1 MSRRAENL
9 RRKRQ
14 RKIMLIRK
22 YIRFTFCCV
31 LIVVLAFAINY
42 LKKNM
47 NNISAS
53 GNSGGNDV
61 KIIKESKSL
70 KTNVYLW
77 FYQLARGIYNILS
90 KTRCEIKKLF
100 ERNKE
105 TKDFVL
111 KYPEKKG
118 KAYDIDFSKYKKT
131 TEVPLF
137 MQWDQR
143 WGYYTYAGDCMG
155 ITGCGPTCLSM
166 VAVYVTGNIKYTPKM
181 IADFAMKNGYADE
194 ENGSSWSL
202 ISEGGRQLGMQ
213 VIEIPLDEQRVK
225 DNLEVGNP
233 IICVVGP
240 GDFTTQGHFIVL
252 TKYKDGKVSVNDPNS
267 KANSN
272 KQWVFE
278 DIKDQIKNLW
288 VLR

>member
-1 MSRRAENL
+1 
-9 RRKRQ
+9 
-14 RKIMLIRK
+14 
-22 YIRFTFCCV
+22 
-31 LIVVLAFAINY
+31 
-42 LKKNM
+42 M
-47 NNISAS
+47 NNISES

-61 KIIKESKSL
+61 KKIKESKEESAKDVIKNYAEKHGYTL
-70 KTNVYLW
+70 EDYPE
-77 FYQLARGIYNILS
+77 NIQ
-90 KTRCEIKKLF
+90 KLF

-194 ENGSSWSL
+194 ENGSAWSL
-202 ISEGGRQLGMQ
+202 ISEGGKQLGMQ

-267 KANSN
+267 KENSH
-272 KQWVFE
+272 KQWSYSQLAP
-278 DIKDQIKNLW
+278 QIKAMWAYNTI
-288 VLR
+288 

>member
-47 NNISAS
+47 NNISEG
-53 GNSGGNDV
+53 GNSGGNNV
-61 KIIKESKSL
+61 KKIKESKEESAKDVIKNYAEKHGYTL
-70 KTNVYLW
+70 EDYPE
-77 FYQLARGIYNILS
+77 I
-90 KTRCEIKKLF
+90 IKKLF

>member
-22 YIRFTFCCV
+22 YIRFTICCV

-47 NNISAS
+47 NNISES

-61 KIIKESKSL
+61 KKIKESKEESAKDVIKNYAEKHGYTL
-70 KTNVYLW
+70 EDYPE
-77 FYQLARGIYNILS
+77 NIQ
-90 KTRCEIKKLF
+90 KLF

-181 IADFAMKNGYADE
+181 IADFAMENGYADE
-194 ENGSSWSL
+194 ENGSAWSL

>member
-31 LIVVLAFAINY
+31 LIVVLSFAINY

-47 NNISAS
+47 NNISES

-61 KIIKESKSL
+61 KKIKESKEESAKDVIKNYAEKHGYTL
-70 KTNVYLW
+70 EDYPE
-77 FYQLARGIYNILS
+77 NIQ
-90 KTRCEIKKLF
+90 KLF

>member
-1 MSRRAENL
+1 MYLFLWTLQYFHQLNQDYPEN
-9 RRKRQ
+9 
-14 RKIMLIRK
+14 
-22 YIRFTFCCV
+22 
-31 LIVVLAFAINY
+31 
-42 LKKNM
+42 
-47 NNISAS
+47 
-53 GNSGGNDV
+53 
-61 KIIKESKSL
+61 
-70 KTNVYLW
+70 
-77 FYQLARGIYNILS
+77 
-90 KTRCEIKKLF
+90 IKKLF

-118 KAYDIDFSKYKKT
+118 KAYDIDFSKYNKAT
-131 TEVPLF
+131 TVPLF

>member
-47 NNISAS
+47 NNISES
-53 GNSGGNDV
+53 GNSGVNNV
-61 KIIKESKSL
+61 KKIKESKEESA
-70 KTNVYLW
+70 KDVIKNYAEKHG
-77 FYQLARGIYNILS
+77 YIL
-90 KTRCEIKKLF
+90 EDYPENIKKLF

-272 KQWVFE
+272 KQWVF
-278 DIKDQIKNLW
+278 
-288 VLR
+288 

>member
-1 MSRRAENL
+1 
-9 RRKRQ
+9 
-14 RKIMLIRK
+14 MLIRK

-47 NNISAS
+47 NNISEG
-53 GNSGGNDV
+53 GNSGGNNV
-61 KIIKESKSL
+61 KKIKESKEESAKDVIKNYAEKHGYTL
-70 KTNVYLW
+70 EDYPEN
-77 FYQLARGIYNILS
+77 
-90 KTRCEIKKLF
+90 IKKLF

>member
-31 LIVVLAFAINY
+31 LIVVLSFAINY

-47 NNISAS
+47 NNISES

-61 KIIKESKSL
+61 KKIKESKEESAKDVIKKYAEKHGYTL
-70 KTNVYLW
+70 EDYPE
-77 FYQLARGIYNILS
+77 NIQ
-90 KTRCEIKKLF
+90 KLF

-194 ENGSSWSL
+194 ENGSAWSL

-252 TKYKDGKVSVNDPNS
+252 TKYKDGKVRVNDPNS

>member
-1 MSRRAENL
+1 MKSMFEQNL
-9 RRKRQ
+9 KSSLHTRSVGYCIQNKLGG
-14 RKIMLIRK
+14 KK
-22 YIRFTFCCV
+22 V
-31 LIVVLAFAINY
+31 ESLIVVLVCIIFIY
-42 LKKNM
+42 LIKYLFGIK
-47 NNISAS
+47 ID
-53 GNSGGNDV
+53 DV
-61 KIIKESKSL
+61 KKIKESKEESAKDVIKNYAEKHGYTL
-70 KTNVYLW
+70 EDYPE
-77 FYQLARGIYNILS
+77 NIQ
-90 KTRCEIKKLF
+90 KLF

-194 ENGSSWSL
+194 ENGSAWSL

-252 TKYKDGKVSVNDPNS
+252 TKYKDGKVRVNDPNS

>member
-61 KIIKESKSL
+61 KIIKESKEESAKDVIKNYAEKHGYTL
-70 KTNVYLW
+70 EDYPEN
-77 FYQLARGIYNILS
+77 
-90 KTRCEIKKLF
+90 IKKLF

-118 KAYDIDFSKYKKT
+118 KSIRY
-131 TEVPLF
+131 
-137 MQWDQR
+137 
-143 WGYYTYAGDCMG
+143 
-155 ITGCGPTCLSM
+155 
-166 VAVYVTGNIKYTPKM
+166 
-181 IADFAMKNGYADE
+181 
-194 ENGSSWSL
+194 
-202 ISEGGRQLGMQ
+202 
-213 VIEIPLDEQRVK
+213 
-225 DNLEVGNP
+225 
-233 IICVVGP
+233 
-240 GDFTTQGHFIVL
+240 
-252 TKYKDGKVSVNDPNS
+252 
-267 KANSN
+267 
-272 KQWVFE
+272 
-278 DIKDQIKNLW
+278 
-288 VLR
+288 

>member
-31 LIVVLAFAINY
+31 LIVVLTFAINY

-47 NNISAS
+47 NNISES

-61 KIIKESKSL
+61 KKIKESKEESAKDVIKNYAEKHGYTL
-70 KTNVYLW
+70 EDYPE
-77 FYQLARGIYNILS
+77 NIQ
-90 KTRCEIKKLF
+90 KLF

-194 ENGSSWSL
+194 ENGSAWSL
-202 ISEGGRQLGMQ
+202 ISEGGKQLGMQ